1 MSTRRTDATPMETAS
16 RWLPGEPGQTS
27 EARPAEESAFLAAL
41 RARDGSAWDA
51 LVDEQYEP
59 LLSLVR
65 SLGVH
70 QTNVEDVVQDVLLK
84 AFCQI
89 HKFRG
94 DSSMRT
100 WLWQVAINTC
110 RDHHRSPW
118 RHRAPLTNEA
128 AEEPQPADQHRLGD
142 DPAHEVVAQKERR
155 TAIRQGVLSLPR
167 KLRAPVV
174 LRFYHDLSGA
184 EIAALLRCSEST
196 VWSRIYAGLRALSS
210 ALPPWLKEDFA

>member
-1 MSTRRTDATPMETAS
+1 MGIAS
-16 RWLPGEPGQTS
+16 RSLSDERGQASQARSLGAS
-27 EARPAEESAFLAAL
+27 EFLAAL
-41 RARDGSAWDA
+41 RARESAPWEA

-70 QTNVEDVVQDVLLK
+70 QTDVDDLAQDVFLK
-84 AFCQI
+84 AFQQI

-94 DSSMRT
+94 DSSVRT
-100 WLWQVAINTC
+100 WLWRVALNTC
-110 RDHHRSPW
+110 RDHHRKPRW
-118 RHRAPLTNEA
+118 QGAPLPSQGD
-128 AEEPQPADQHRLGD
+128 EEPQPADQHRLGD

-210 ALPPWLKEDFA
+210 TLPPWLKEDFA